1 MNIKLKQNTLF
12 YWQNIIG
19 YVLLGV
25 LLLFSLFS
33 LSSLLGWN
41 PSKTGLN
48 VYKPFL
54 PIENFLDISQPSF
67 QGRNFV
73 IIYNFIVLMV
83 PLILA
88 PFWLARNVGKQPVS
102 FAKYSPWSVGYFVI
116 MIAAFGL
123 LVGLPITEDSSMTVL
138 LINTIPF
145 TALMLLNLGFEI
157 YHLIYCTKVYTG
169 TKKYIRNFLVSN
181 LAKIALLITGW
192 ALLAYFLVGNSPE
205 TLFTDKNNLKEG
217 FRTLFYDYTAAGV
230 IAIIA
235 IAITFLLYWGPKI
248 ANLFVLEPSYTD
260 FKTLSK
266 QTLNFNFYLLALFTV
281 WMFINIFII
290 NINDGPLMN
299 RTPAHILWAVT
310 LVIALVL
317 LVPIYFLLKWK
328 PLNNLSKTAKG
339 FILIILSIVYL
350 SALLIIRMLN
360 ADKFNNYMVV
370 WILVISYFA
379 LLFVYK
385 LAGNNLSYITRY
397 TLTLIFASLS
407 IAIFFSV
414 LAALLNQGNNNL
426 TASIPFKF
434 TLVDIFIIIPII
446 ACLIQVIIQ
455 IGIWAKATY
464 VVYKY
469 NQTQGVSNETTRLS
483 K

>member
-1 MNIKLKQNTLF
+1 MKIKLKQNTLF
-12 YWQNIIG
+12 YWQNIFG
-19 YVLLGV
+19 YLLLGI

-33 LSSLLGWN
+33 LSNLLGWN

-54 PIENFLDISQPSF
+54 PIENFLDISQPNF

-88 PFWLARNVGKQPVS
+88 PFWLARNASKQPLS
-102 FAKYSPWSVGYFVI
+102 FSKYLPWAFGYLII
-116 MIAAFGL
+116 MLASFGL
-123 LVGLPITEDSSMTVL
+123 LIALPITEDSSMILL
-138 LINTIPF
+138 LIKTIPF
-145 TALMLLNLGFEI
+145 TVLMLLNLGFEI
-157 YHLIYCTKVYTG
+157 YHLTYCTKVYTG
-169 TKKYIRNFLVSN
+169 TKKYIRNFLISN
-181 LAKIALLITGW
+181 IAKLIILIAGW
-192 ALLAYFLVGNSPE
+192 ILLAFFLIGNSPE

-217 FRTLFYDYTAAGV
+217 FRTLFYNYTAAGV

-235 IAITFLLYWGPKI
+235 IVLTFMFYWGFKI
-248 ANLFVLEPSYTD
+248 ANLFELEPNNAQA
-260 FKTLSK
+260 KALSK
-266 QTLNFNFYLLALFTV
+266 QALNFNFYVLALFTL

-299 RTPAHILWAVT
+299 RKPAHILWALT
-310 LVIALVL
+310 LVISLVL

-339 FILIILSIVYL
+339 FILVILSIIYL

-379 LLFVYK
+379 LLLVYK

-397 TLTLIFASLS
+397 TLVLIFASLS

-414 LAALLNQGNNNL
+414 LAALLNQGDNNL

-446 ACLIQVIIQ
+446 ACLLQVIIQ

-469 NQTQGVSNETTRLS
+469 NKTQGASHETKLS